1 MDILFILL
9 LFCNRKLFKVIQFPK
24 VAGSYEN
31 ILIDNTS
38 IALSEDTAKQ
48 LFGKDYLH
56 SIGKTVV
63 LDNEGSKYVVHAI
76 YKTRRNRKTQY
87 FGVGLS
93 RDPFV
98 NESKESWTNY
108 SYYGFFKV
116 KPNTDLEKLEEK
128 LSKWDDDHERIENRK
143 MDGRIVEIISKLI

>member
-1 MDILFILL
+1 MQFI
-9 LFCNRKLFKVIQFPK
+9 KP
-24 VAGSYEN
+24 G
-31 ILIDNTS
+31 
-38 IALSEDTAKQ
+38 
-48 LFGKDYLH
+48 G
-56 SIGKTVV
+56 IGKHNISGWVCR
-63 LDNEGSKYVVHAI
+63 ERS
-76 YKTRRNRKTQY
+76 
-87 FGVGLS
+87 
-93 RDPFV
+93 FV